1 MDKERAIEVFVAETL
16 KEFAEYHLE
25 NKELSDEDK
34 EILISLLRVIEYMS
48 LRGDY
53 DTYYEKKKDQI
64 DAALG
69 TGKIEANSFTVTHIN
84 ENEDGSA
91 NVEVEMGIEMRSKL
105 LEEGFN
111 FLLVKA
117 AVGGT
122 TSDILTW
129 ATAGKC

>member
-1 MDKERAIEVFVAETL
+1 MDRDRAIETIVVEELKGAAIALLGKGELPDEEKSTL
-16 KEFAEYHLE
+16 SSLIEVISYYSLYHDYE
-25 NKELSDEDK
+25 AFYDK
-34 EILISLLRVIEYMS
+34 HEADIQ
-48 LRGDY
+48 
-53 DTYYEKKKDQI
+53 T
-64 DAALG
+64 ALNI
-69 TGKIEANSFTVTHIN
+69 GKIASNSFTVTHIN

-91 NVEVEMGIEMRSKL
+91 NVEVEMGAEMRSKL